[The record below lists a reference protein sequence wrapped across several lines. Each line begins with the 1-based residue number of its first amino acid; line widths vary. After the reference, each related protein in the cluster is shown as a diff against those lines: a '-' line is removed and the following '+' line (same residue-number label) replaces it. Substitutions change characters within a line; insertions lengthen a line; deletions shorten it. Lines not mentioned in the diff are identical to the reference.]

1 MNIIS
6 TDKAFLEGLVIL
18 IKELVIENL
27 NEIKGE
33 YEYLKGIINNNWVEM
48 KTEFISLLS
57 NTFNKQIEVVYLLD
71 NKAESMIYDKVKSK
85 FNQENT
91 KIRLLYYH
99 NIKGLKSHTIT
110 LLIDNEEIHH
120 FLESRNSFI
129 RKYLSC
135 CTCIRARKI
144 KRLRIILRSPGYRE

>member
-99 NIKGLKSHTIT
+99 NIKDKKSYYYPI
-110 LLIDNEEIHH
+110 IDNEEIHL
-120 FLESRNSFI
+120 F
-129 RKYLSC
+129 
-135 CTCIRARKI
+135 
-144 KRLRIILRSPGYRE
+144 